1 MKRLIVAGCSFAMLV
16 AVAGCKSDK
25 DHDSDAPRMSQREL
39 MNRSKLEAYP
49 ESVRA
54 AFIRDYPTAN
64 VTSVEAFNDTTG
76 RALYEVNFVR
86 DGRAEDAVYTAEGM
100 RVAAPVNRTAPPPP
114 TDAPAPPRQ
123 PPPPPR

>member
-25 DHDSDAPRMSQREL
+25 DTDGSAPRMSQREL

-64 VTSVEAFNDTTG
+64 VTSVEPFNDTTG
-76 RALYEVNFVR
+76 RAVYEVNFVR
-86 DGRAEDAVYTAEGM
+86 DGRAEDAVYTSEGV
-100 RVAAPVNRTAPPPP
+100 RVAAPVNRAAPPPM
-114 TDAPAPPRQ
+114 DAPAPPRQ